1 MNNSRQNPIVISDGD
16 AEDHNNNYYYSST
29 KHITKRKIRMATSFS
44 KKRIPSNTTITVVT
58 DITDTPTPT
67 PIDLTKDDKTADSY
81 TKPTFRC
88 AVCLE
93 EPSHHTTTKCGHVFC
108 EGCIKLAI
116 GHGGRC
122 PTCRK
127 KISSKSIHR
136 LFI

>member
-1 MNNSRQNPIVISDGD
+1 MNNSRHNPIVISDGD
-16 AEDHNNNYYYSST
+16 TEDHNNTNNNT
-29 KHITKRKIRMATSFS
+29 KHIAKRKNRMVASFS

-58 DITDTPTPT
+58 DITDTPTTTPT
-67 PIDLTKDDKTADSY
+67 PIDLTKDDKTSDNY
-81 TKPTFRC
+81 LKPTFRC

-127 KISSKSIHR
+127 KVSSKSIHR